1 MNKCPCNEWILTL
14 MCQALGQHVWHLV
27 QLCQRVPSRC
37 LSLDHRQSEI
47 ETPLHFSCYYYYF
60 SHNATSMCYFIT
72 LSLTV
77 NESLQRLLSGVR
89 WRGPE
94 KKILQPLITHHFPSL
109 FFTLWPDYLQMS
121 IEKFESLS
129 SSNLTSD
136 FLLPQSKPQIP
147 WHLRLVEGLKTCK

>member
-1 MNKCPCNEWILTL
+1 
-14 MCQALGQHVWHLV
+14 
-27 QLCQRVPSRC
+27 
-37 LSLDHRQSEI
+37 
-47 ETPLHFSCYYYYF
+47 
-60 SHNATSMCYFIT
+60 MCYFIT

-89 WRGPE
+89 RRGPE

-147 WHLRLVEGLKTCK
+147 